1 MNECSFILNE
11 RRIKNKG
18 ENIMVE
24 KGKKRGPKYD
34 KIIDAAVVVIAQ
46 NGYHQAQVSKI
57 AREAGVADGTIYL
70 YFKNKEDLLIS
81 LFQKKMGSFIDKTEE
96 QIARKDNA
104 MDKLFTLIDMHFKHL
119 GSDYE
124 LAIVT
129 QLELRQTNKALR
141 AQIGEV
147 LKKYLT
153 LVDHI
158 LDEGIKSGLF
168 IEELDIRL
176 ARQMIFGTLDETV
189 TNWVMKDHK
198 FELEALAKPLHNLLI
213 NGLSK

>member
-1 MNECSFILNE
+1 
-11 RRIKNKG
+11 
-18 ENIMVE
+18 MVE

-81 LFQKKMGSFIDKTEE
+81 LFQKKMGSFIDKIEL
-96 QIARKDNA
+96 QIAEKRNA
-104 MDKLFTLIDMHFKHL
+104 EDKLLTLIDMHFKHL
-119 GSDYE
+119 SSDYE

-129 QLELRQTNKALR
+129 QLELRQTNKELR

-153 LVDHI
+153 LVDQI
-158 LDEGIKSGLF
+158 LFDGVKSGLF
-168 IEELDIRL
+168 MEELDVRL
-176 ARQMIFGTLDETV
+176 ARQMIFGTMDETV

-198 FELEALAKPLHNLLI
+198 FDLESLAKPIHHLLI

>member
-1 MNECSFILNE
+1 MNTHSFFVEC
-11 RRIKNKG
+11 RIKNKG
-18 ENIMVE
+18 ELHMVE

-96 QIARKDNA
+96 QIAKKENA

-158 LDEGIKSGLF
+158 LSRTSLANLF
-168 IEELDIRL
+168 C
-176 ARQMIFGTLDETV
+176 
-189 TNWVMKDHK
+189 
-198 FELEALAKPLHNLLI
+198 
-213 NGLSK
+213 

>member
-1 MNECSFILNE
+1 
-11 RRIKNKG
+11 
-18 ENIMVE
+18 MVE

-81 LFQKKMGSFIDKTEE
+81 LFQKKMGSFIDKIEE
-96 QIARKDNA
+96 QIAEKNDA
-104 MDKLFTLIDMHFKHL
+104 EDKLFTMIDMHFKHL
-119 GSDYE
+119 ASDYE

-141 AQIGEV
+141 VQIGEI
-147 LKKYLT
+147 LKKYLS
-153 LVDHI
+153 LVDQI
-158 LDEGIKSGLF
+158 LEDGVDSGLF
-168 IEELDIRL
+168 LKELDVRL

-198 FELEALAKPLHNLLI
+198 FELESLAKPIHHLLI
-213 NGLSK
+213 NGLSR

>member
-1 MNECSFILNE
+1 
-11 RRIKNKG
+11 
-18 ENIMVE
+18 
-24 KGKKRGPKYD
+24 
-34 KIIDAAVVVIAQ
+34 
-46 NGYHQAQVSKI
+46 
-57 AREAGVADGTIYL
+57 TIYL

-96 QIARKDNA
+96 QIAKKENA

-153 LVDHI
+153 LV
-158 LDEGIKSGLF
+158 
-168 IEELDIRL
+168 
-176 ARQMIFGTLDETV
+176 
-189 TNWVMKDHK
+189 
-198 FELEALAKPLHNLLI
+198 
-213 NGLSK
+213 

>member
-1 MNECSFILNE
+1 
-11 RRIKNKG
+11 
-18 ENIMVE
+18 MVE

-81 LFQKKMGSFIDKTEE
+81 LFQKKMGSFIDKIEA
-96 QIARKDNA
+96 QIAEKSNA
-104 MDKLFTLIDMHFKHL
+104 EEKLLTLIDMHFRHL
-119 GSDYE
+119 SSDYE

-129 QLELRQTNKALR
+129 QLELRQTNKELR

-153 LVDHI
+153 LVDQI
-158 LDEGIKSGLF
+158 LIDGVKAGLF
-168 IEELDIRL
+168 MEELDVRL

-198 FELEALAKPLHNLLI
+198 FDLEALAKPIHHLLI